1 MLSSQE
7 IAFFE
12 TFGFL
17 VAKGL
22 FSQNEVK
29 IIQEESDSILDEDR
43 GGEKFSGEGR
53 QAVLGFV
60 ERRPFLSTLP
70 SDERIFDRIEDLLG
84 HEFMWMG
91 GDGNL
96 YVGDTHWHS
105 DSTGND
111 YEFGFDR
118 IKVALYLDPVK
129 KETGCLRVVP
139 GSHKIQLHQQLEPLR
154 HLRLTQNDAG
164 GGGNMVTTEQLVEQG
179 ITSIDPRPFGVSSDE
194 LPSTSIES
202 EPGDVVFFNQRLWH
216 SSFGGKTGRR
226 MFTLNFCV
234 RPNIEEDFQTLNEN
248 YKAVQGMI
256 KSAKNPAGQVYS
268 DSFHNSEDPKIQ
280 RMMAIPKELNFK

>member
-22 FSQNEVK
+22 FLQNEVK

-118 IKVALYLDPVK
+118 IKVALSLDPVK

-139 GSHKIQLHQQLEPLR
+139 GSHKIQLHQHLEPLR
-154 HLRLTQNDAG
+154 RLRLTQKDAG
-164 GGGNMVTTEQLVEQG
+164 GGGNMVTTKQLVEQG

-194 LPSTSIES
+194 LPCTSIES

-256 KSAKNPAGQVYS
+256 KSAKNPTGQVYS
-268 DSFHNSEDPKIQ
+268 DAFHNSEDPKIQ

>member
-22 FSQNEVK
+22 FLQNEVK

-154 HLRLTQNDAG
+154 HLRLTQKDSG
-164 GGGNMVTTEQLVEQG
+164 GGGNMVTTKQLVEQG

-194 LPSTSIES
+194 LPCTSIES

-256 KSAKNPAGQVYS
+256 KSAKNPTGQVYS
-268 DSFHNSEDPKIQ
+268 DAFHNSEDPKIQ

>member
-194 LPSTSIES
+194 LPCTSIES